1 MIFLEIAGL
10 TLLAFLPFAL
20 LFWAF
25 DRGLNAIY
33 NKDRYEDGRSEEQ
46 SEFTEIAE
54 LVEGD
59 EGDH

>member
-33 NKDRYEDGRSEEQ
+33 NKDRYEDDRPEEEGGRES
-46 SEFTEIAE
+46 
-54 LVEGD
+54 D
-59 EGDH
+59 E